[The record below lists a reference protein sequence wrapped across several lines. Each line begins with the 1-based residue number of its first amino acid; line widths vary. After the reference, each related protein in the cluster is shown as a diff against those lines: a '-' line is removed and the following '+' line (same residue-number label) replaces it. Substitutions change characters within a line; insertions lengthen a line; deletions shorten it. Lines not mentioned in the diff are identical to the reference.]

1 MEKAVKVLRTHKD
14 VILEIWLNKVQ
25 KEVEAA
31 SKNNKLALR
40 DHLPHLLDDILN
52 IMQRYKDFDVLRQE
66 TTYREIFENSIEHG
80 RHRATS
86 SGYTVEQILREYI
99 LFHHAITDLLIE
111 EEAYNDEVGVVLKFS
126 IENAMLY
133 SGGAFSESLQEM
145 RQKLLAIVA
154 HDIRNPISAAYLAVD
169 FLKYDEGK
177 ERFEKLRKLA
187 HSSLKRSMEL
197 VEGLLDSIT
206 VEAGEGITLDFTEAN
221 LAENIRSLHAEAA
234 EIYSNDIVLEC
245 DKQEINGIFDPTMIR
260 RVLENFISNAVKYG
274 NRDTPV
280 TVTVMDS
287 EEHLEIG
294 VHNYG
299 EEIPQEKQEEIFQF
313 LKTTQGSTGNSD
325 LKSRG
330 MGLSLVK
337 AVARAHGGDV
347 KLESSREKGTTFSIT
362 VHKFSH
368 KPGKVK
374 APINYDF
381 AANRVLFSP
390 KS

>member
-221 LAENIRSLHAEAA
+221 LAENIRSIHAEAA

-280 TVTVMDS
+280 TVTVMES

-294 VHNYG
+294 IHNYG

-313 LKTTQGSTGNSD
+313 LKTAQGSTGNSG

>member
-313 LKTTQGSTGNSD
+313 LKTAQGSTGNSG

>member
-221 LAENIRSLHAEAA
+221 LAENIRSIHAEAA

-294 VHNYG
+294 IHNYG

-313 LKTTQGSTGNSD
+313 LKTAQGSTGNSG